1 VKVPFLDL
9 ASLHE
14 PLRADLEKALTDV
27 VGRNEFILGSAVKRF
42 EDAFASYVGRRHC
55 VAVSSGT
62 AALHLALLAVG
73 VKPGDE
79 VITTPL
85 SFVSTSWAISYCGAK
100 PVFADIDPES
110 GCLDPAEVETR
121 ITSRTR
127 ALLPVD
133 LYGNPCR
140 LDLFSQMA
148 KSYGLGLVD
157 DACQAHGSR
166 LLQRP
171 VGSYGDVA
179 CFSFYPGKNLGA
191 FGEGGA
197 IVTDDPSTAEHLRQL
212 RDHAQVGRHHHVEIG
227 FNYRMEGL
235 QGAVL
240 GVKLE
245 HLDNWNAA
253 RCRAADRY
261 LSKLSHLA
269 NLRLPTL
276 TAHGQSNWHLF
287 VIRVAHRD
295 RVKERLQQLGIE
307 AHVHYPVPI
316 HLQPAYSHLGYEVGA
331 FPRAEEFA
339 LTCLSLP
346 ISPVITPEQQDEVV
360 RALVLS
366 LENSPAIEE
375 SV

>member
-1 VKVPFLDL
+1 LKVPFLDL

-14 PLRADLEKALTDV
+14 PLRDDLEKALADV
-27 VGRNEFILGSAVKRF
+27 VERNEFILGSAVMRF
-42 EDAFASYVGRRHC
+42 EEAFASYVGRRHC

-73 VKPGDE
+73 VEPGDE
-79 VITTPL
+79 VITTPF
-85 SFVSTSWAISYCGAK
+85 SFVSTSWAISYCGAT
-100 PVFADIDPES
+100 PVFADVDPET
-110 GCLDPAEVETR
+110 GCLDPAEVESR

-140 LDLFSQMA
+140 LDLFSQ
-148 KSYGLGLVD
+148 
-157 DACQAHGSR
+157 AHGSR

-171 VGSYGDVA
+171 VGSYGDAA

-197 IVTDDPSTAEHLRQL
+197 VVTDDPSIAQRLRQL
-212 RDHAQVGRHHHVEIG
+212 RDHAQLELHHHVEIG

-240 GVKLE
+240 AVKLE
-245 HLDNWNAA
+245 HLDSWNGA

-261 LSKLSHLA
+261 FSELCRAA
-269 NLRLPTL
+269 NLRLPRLST
-276 TAHGQSNWHLF
+276 HGQSNWHLF
-287 VIRVAHRD
+287 VIRVAD
-295 RVKERLQQLGIE
+295 RNRVRERLRRLGID
-307 AHVHYPVPI
+307 ARVHYPVPI

-339 LTCLSLP
+339 LNCLSLP
-346 ISPVITPEQQDEVV
+346 MSPLITPAQQDEVV

-366 LENSPAIEE
+366 LKDSPPNEE
-375 SV
+375 SE

>member
-1 VKVPFLDL
+1 MKVPFLDL

-14 PLRADLEKALTDV
+14 PLRDDLEKALADV
-27 VGRNEFILGSAVKRF
+27 VERNEFILGSAVMRF
-42 EDAFASYVGRRHC
+42 EEAFASYVGRRHC

-73 VKPGDE
+73 VEPGDE
-79 VITTPL
+79 VITTPF
-85 SFVSTSWAISYCGAK
+85 SFVSTSWAISYCGAT
-100 PVFADIDPES
+100 PVFADVDPET
-110 GCLDPAEVETR
+110 GCLDPAEVESR

-148 KSYGLGLVD
+148 RSHGLALVD

-171 VGSYGDVA
+171 VGSYGDAA

-197 IVTDDPSTAEHLRQL
+197 VVTDDPSIAQRLRQL
-212 RDHAQVGRHHHVEIG
+212 RDHAQLGLHHHVEIG

-240 GVKLE
+240 AVKLE
-245 HLDNWNAA
+245 HLDSWNAA

-261 LSKLSHLA
+261 LSELCRAA
-269 NLRLPTL
+269 NLRLPRLST
-276 TAHGQSNWHLF
+276 HGQSNWHLF
-287 VIRVAHRD
+287 VIRVAD
-295 RVKERLQQLGIE
+295 RNRVQERLRRLGID
-307 AHVHYPVPI
+307 ARVHYPVPI

-339 LTCLSLP
+339 LNCLSLP
-346 ISPVITPEQQDEVV
+346 MSPLITPAQQDEVV

-366 LENSPAIEE
+366 LKDSPPIEE
-375 SV
+375 SE

>member
-1 VKVPFLDL
+1 MKVPFLDL

-27 VGRNEFILGSAVKRF
+27 VERNDFILGFAVTRF

-79 VITTPL
+79 VITTPF

-110 GCLDPAEVETR
+110 GCLDPAEVESR

-140 LDLFSQMA
+140 MDLFSQMA
-148 KSYGLGLVD
+148 RSHGLGLVD

-197 IVTDDPSTAEHLRQL
+197 VVTNDPSIAQRLRQL
-212 RDHAQVGRHHHVEIG
+212 RDHAQVGHHHHVEIG

-240 GVKLE
+240 AVKLE
-245 HLDNWNAA
+245 HLDSWNAA

-261 LSKLSHLA
+261 FSKLSDLA
-269 NLRLPTL
+269 NLRLPRLST
-276 TAHGQSNWHLF
+276 HGQSNWHLF

-295 RVKERLQQLGIE
+295 RVKERLQHLGIE

-346 ISPVITPEQQDEVV
+346 ISPVITPAQQDEVV

-366 LENSPAIEE
+366 LKDSPAIEE
-375 SV
+375 SK